1 MEIPLNFSSQ
11 LYYPTESEIWTGRT
25 DSKSDFDQFRF
36 HQVAQ
41 CLDLNNISSKN
52 QTVLL
57 GFASDIGVQR
67 NGGRT
72 GASKGPEHFRNSIGS
87 LCWHGGIDG
96 FVDAG
101 NIIPENEDLETGHAE
116 LGKAVHHILETD
128 NKPFIIGGGHETAL
142 GHFLGVAS
150 FLKQKNPKAKLGIL
164 NIDAHFDLRP
174 YNGIPHSGSPFLQA
188 HEHAEKVDLDLKYFV
203 YGINQDNNTRSLFNK
218 ADELDTKF
226 CLNTEIFN
234 DEKQSLDKVT
244 SFIQERD
251 FIYLTIC
258 LDVFETSIA
267 PGVSAPA
274 WNGLKL
280 NHSLNLI
287 RVLKDSGKMISAD
300 ICELNPEF
308 DINNQTAKTAGSL
321 FSSILN
327 SSKV

>member
-1 MEIPLNFSSQ
+1 MNFSSK
-11 LYYPTESEIWTGRT
+11 LYHPSNLKNWTGRI
-25 DSKSDFDQFRF
+25 DSRSDFDQFRY

-41 CLDLNNISSKN
+41 CLDLNNISSKTK
-52 QTVLL
+52 TVLL
-57 GFASDIGVQR
+57 GFASDIGVHR
-67 NGGRT
+67 NGGRG
-72 GASKGPEHFRNSIGS
+72 GAAKGPSHFRNSIGS
-87 LCWHGGIDG
+87 LCWHGDKDGFIDG
-96 FVDAG
+96 G
-101 NIIPENEDLETGHAE
+101 NIIPENEDLETAHLE

-128 NKPFIIGGGHETAL
+128 NNPFVIGGGHETAL

-226 CLNTEIFN
+226 CLNTEIYN
-234 DEKQSLDKVT
+234 DENNSLVRVQK
-244 SFIQERD
+244 FIEERD
-251 FIYLTIC
+251 LIYLTIC
-258 LDVFETSIA
+258 LDVFEAAIT

-280 NHSLNLI
+280 NHALNVIQL
-287 RVLKDSGKMISAD
+287 LKRSGKMISAD

-321 FSSILN
+321 FSAVL
-327 SSKV
+327 KP

>member
-1 MEIPLNFSSQ
+1 MNFSSK
-11 LYYPTESEIWTGRT
+11 LYHTT
-25 DSKSDFDQFRF
+25 DSKIWAGRIDSRSDFDQFRL

-52 QTVLL
+52 QTILL

-72 GASKGPEHFRNSIGS
+72 GAYKGPEHFRKSIGS
-87 LCWHGGIDG
+87 LCWHGGKNG

-101 NIIPENEDLETGHAE
+101 NIIPENEDLEIAHHE
-116 LGKAVHHILETD
+116 LGKTVHHILESE
-128 NKPFIIGGGHETAL
+128 NKPFVIGGGHETAF
-142 GHFLGVAS
+142 GHFLGISS
-150 FLKQKNPKAKLGIL
+150 FLKQNKPKAKLGIL

-174 YNGIPHSGSPFLQA
+174 YSGIPHSGSPFLQA
-188 HEHAEKVDLDLKYFV
+188 HEHAEQIDLDLKYFV
-203 YGINQDNNTRSLFNK
+203 YGINQDNNTKSLFNK
-218 ADELDTKF
+218 AEELGTEF

-234 DEKQSLDKVT
+234 DEKKSLERVLE
-244 SFIQERD
+244 FIEDRD

-258 LDVFETSIA
+258 LDVFEATIA

-280 NHSLNLI
+280 NHALNVIQL
-287 RVLKDSGKMISAD
+287 LKRSDKIISAD

-308 DINNQTAKTAGSL
+308 DLNGQTAKTAGSL